1 LEDKEVRSMKKNS
14 SPRKRARRQNGQKT
28 EPKSALTK
36 GLESLAHTVGAVA
49 GLASKTFA
57 GSEPPGAVQML
68 KDDHARVKRLFD
80 QFEQTESD
88 PEKEA
93 IVQSTIRD
101 LEIHA
106 ALEEEIVYPAIR
118 ALDDDEEHQDKMD
131 EALEEHHVVKQLMA
145 ELRDMV
151 PADERY
157 AAKFT
162 VMAESVRHHIR
173 EEEAEVLPKAQKG
186 NLDLEQLGKEMALRK
201 QQLSS
206 QPDDRGS
213 WRPPATSRSLKA
225 RRGPQA
231 AARKSS
237 TRSR

>member
-1 LEDKEVRSMKKNS
+1 MKKNS
-14 SPRKRARRQNGQKT
+14 SARKSARRQNGQTT
-28 EPKSALTK
+28 EIKSALTK

-57 GSEPPGAVQML
+57 GSGPPDAVQML
-68 KDDHARVKRLFD
+68 KEDHARVKKLFD
-80 QFEQTESD
+80 QFEQTDDDS
-88 PEKEA
+88 EKEA
-93 IVQSTIRD
+93 IVRSTIRE

-118 ALDDDEEHQDKMD
+118 ALDDDEEHLGKMD

-145 ELRDMV
+145 ELREMGPTD
-151 PADERY
+151 DRY

-173 EEEAEVLPKAQKG
+173 EEESDVLPKAEEE
-186 NLDLEQLGKEMALRK
+186 NLDLDQLGKQMAARK
-201 QQLSS
+201 QQLRSKTGA
-206 QPDDRGS
+206 QGNR
-213 WRPPATSRSLKA
+213 RPPATSRSLKA

-231 AARKSS
+231 ASRKAS

>member
-1 LEDKEVRSMKKNS
+1 MRKDS
-14 SPRKRARRQNGQKT
+14 SARKSTRRQNAKT
-28 EPKSALTK
+28 TELKSALTK

-57 GSEPPGAVQML
+57 SNGPPNAVQML
-68 KDDHARVKRLFD
+68 KEDHARVKRLFD

-88 PEKEA
+88 QEKAA
-93 IVQSTIRD
+93 IVRTTIRD

-118 ALDDDEEHQDKMD
+118 ALEDDEEHLGIMD

-145 ELRDMV
+145 ELRKMGPTD
-151 PADERY
+151 DRY
-157 AAKFT
+157 GAKFT

-173 EEEAEVLPKAQKG
+173 EEEAEVLPKAQEG
-186 NLDLEQLGKEMALRK
+186 DLDLNQLGRQMAARK

-206 QPDDRGS
+206 KAGTRGS
-213 WRPPATSRSLKA
+213 QRPRGTSRSLKA

>member
-1 LEDKEVRSMKKNS
+1 MKKNS
-14 SPRKRARRQNGQKT
+14 SARKRARRQNGQKA
-28 EPKSALTK
+28 ERKSALTK

-68 KDDHARVKRLFD
+68 KQDHACVKRLFD

-88 PEKEA
+88 LEKEA
-93 IVQSTIRD
+93 IVRSTIRE

-151 PADERY
+151 PADDRY

-173 EEEAEVLPKAQKG
+173 EEEAEVLPKAQ
-186 NLDLEQLGKEMALRK
+186 
-201 QQLSS
+201 
-206 QPDDRGS
+206 
-213 WRPPATSRSLKA
+213 
-225 RRGPQA
+225 
-231 AARKSS
+231 
-237 TRSR
+237 